1 MSSLVAVVAGIAI
14 NYNKKDKESVEDV
27 VKTPTLANTFIEI
40 GESITIE
47 CPEGYTGVMVTSSD
61 KTIASVKDLTI
72 TAEHPGSVVISFY
85 ASGAPIEVVN
95 DGEGYSQDW
104 VVMVNKKTNPI
115 RINASALQ
123 YTGSEQQLL
132 SVSGAVGE
140 VRYYLTETTPSANY
154 DDWSTEIPTG
164 RDVGR
169 YTIYWHCEGDEVYD
183 EIEGMVEVD
192 IATTL
197 NQVNIQPTINYYTG
211 EAFELVQEL
220 GVHGAHG
227 NVYYSVT
234 TPLNS
239 SNYDREGSQTVP
251 TGVEVGEY
259 TVYWYCTGNT
269 TSSYAEGYVVAEIK
283 VGTNNV
289 SVVGLNHV
297 YDGESKPLVQEQGIE
312 GLYGD
317 VYYSVATALNAS
329 NYKSDGSLNVP
340 TASNVGTYVIYW
352 YCEGNDYYDATS
364 GVAYAVISVS
374 YSQPNVVGVELGY
387 NGEAQALVTVDGVA
401 DAYGDIYY
409 STTELLSEG
418 NYATAGSKTIPTA
431 TDIDMYTIYW
441 YCVGSENY
449 ASSYGVVYSNIT
461 IGDNKVEISSVE
473 QAFTGE
479 DIELAVEDGVKGA
492 YGDVYYST
500 SKLLTA
506 NNYATDGST
515 VVPKAKYGGVYN
527 VFWYCAG
534 NEYYEGVS
542 GNVVSVI
549 TAVELDA
556 PTNIEF
562 TNLGVAS
569 WDEVETFDGVV
580 ASYECQLYLNNELIS
595 TKTVYDETLIDWS
608 SIMLKARG
616 AYTIKVR
623 ALSNRESSMSSN
635 TEFTACDNIINT
647 NIVYFDVNNT
657 LYGNVNPSSAIV
669 LPGWVIDGSTEEL
682 KGNDKVIATAST
694 NNVEGKVV
702 RFIRWSKSFGTFANG
717 ETITAEF
724 EIYDNDYI
732 VNYDANGG
740 TGSMPSDTFTFD
752 TQYNLSP
759 NGFERDGYTF
769 IGWSTT
775 IDGEVEYE
783 DEEVVSNLGIIEN
796 PEITLYAVWEENTP
810 VTASAP
816 TGLRQAGEINTTNP
830 SLKQEEDVMAGAAPY
845 AEFNKSWFTKSGYD
859 ITDFTHIYFQRSE
872 PNWAGPKYYTVS
884 GVQVYVAY
892 PNIAFVASGAHYDNK
907 TGWTGLDIKAPD
919 NCGLLFSGFSNLQYI
934 KFSQFDTSSVYNMAG
949 MFKDCSSLTTVD
961 WGMVSTYNVTNM
973 EAMFQG
979 CTSLYSLKMADMSF
993 ANVTTMRSMFE
1004 DCTALTSI
1012 DLEEWYVPSLTIVEY
1027 MFKDCTSLTSVSP
1040 NRTDYNYLK
1049 LDGVGTK
1056 LKDISYMFQNC
1067 SSLPNMYL
1075 NFDVSNVTTMLR
1087 LFRECSSLTEVTF
1100 GSNFKV
1106 GSTTTNLG
1114 MMFYKCTSL
1123 KTLSMYTW
1131 DTSAV
1136 TNMSYMFWGCIRLTE
1151 LDISDFIIPTNCTVK
1166 NMLDFI
1172 GETSQHSYMRKID
1185 LPKDMGGQTLSVVAN
1200 NQFYVQSTGTQLTK
1214 SGNTYTISSSYQ
1226 GESLVTTAYTMA
1238 ATLPEAD
1245 VFHARLKSLT
1255 GLSSI
1260 EYISS
1265 IEFMYDDDA
1274 FNIGGIE
1281 RLGYINSASQ
1291 TIGLYSLNESNTCL
1305 VISHPYKI
1313 YAPADSS
1320 GLFYINTAADT
1331 ELGLASI
1338 EFENFDTSKVTD
1350 MSGMFTA
1357 NALTTLDLSIFDTSK
1372 VTNMSSMFEG
1382 CFNLGS
1388 IDLSSFD
1395 TSKVTDMHDMFGYC
1409 NSLRSLD
1416 LSLFSF
1422 ESLTAGT
1429 GISLSSYPLLPNLTC
1444 ANYGFYYSEN
1454 SLVKLTLPSNWGNV
1468 TGVGIGS
1475 SNALYYQGTQVTTSQ
1490 IDESAAMDIISKA
1503 YAGKTLSV
1511 AAFLPAQATFHSKL
1525 EQLTGCQTENIT
1537 TINFA
1542 YDTYL
1547 YSAIWQY
1554 THCGTL
1560 DSANRI
1566 SVYKDPSDNTHIVIV
1581 SDYDIIAPTSCSLLF
1596 GTYTESGIAGFPGL
1610 LELSFDN
1617 FHTGTTTSF
1626 NAMFQ
1631 GAKNLTS
1638 IDVSRFDSSKVTKF
1652 SCMFLDCSNLS
1663 SIYFGTSG
1671 NSKFSFASATNV
1683 SSMFANCVKL
1693 GTLDFS
1699 GIVSGGTG
1707 ALTSSPTMF
1716 YRCYVLSSITGLD
1729 RINFTNVTNAHSMFM
1744 ACENLRSI
1752 TLPSFDKLQ
1761 QAQQMFANCK
1771 TLTLLEVDGL
1781 DTTNVTNF
1789 SRMFA
1794 NCTSL
1799 ETISYLSHLMTDAT
1813 TIFYSTSF
1821 DVSNATNMDSMFAN
1835 CPALTQLDL
1844 STWNTSKVTTMSNM
1858 FNGCVALSTL
1868 VTGDNWDT
1876 SKVTN
1881 MNSMFASCHE
1891 LDSNI
1896 TLNVTSVQSLYCTF
1910 YECWD
1915 ITNITLTG
1923 TMNKV
1928 TNMVLTFYDCDML
1941 ETITF
1946 PSTMDTS
1953 KVTDMTYLFGECPK
1967 LKTINNVDK
1976 ITTPSVTSLY
1986 GMFDNCS
1993 SLTSLKLSFDT
2004 TLDVLLMSLMFR
2016 NCSSLTTLTIDGLFT
2031 SSVKSF
2037 RCMFEGCSN
2046 LETLTVSGNFNTNSA
2061 TDLGV
2066 MFCGCEKLKALP
2078 NITWNTS
2085 NVTDMYGMFKNCK
2098 ALISIDTSAFSG
2110 SAITNTNSMFQGCSS
2125 LTGTINLSGL
2135 DLSNVTDARHMF
2147 YGCSGISTI
2156 TLNSVNSLGDF
2167 DAPANLQAMFYEC
2180 KNLTNLTLP
2189 EIIHPSVTLAM
2200 FQSCEKLQSVSAQF
2214 YGCDN
2219 TSYMFYN
2226 CYELTAITV
2235 PSNAHFLIK
2244 NTKNVNFMFANCY
2257 KLTTIDGLTEAS
2269 STVSFTS
2276 MDSTFM
2282 NCKALTSLSF
2292 GNYNASNLTNMHQT
2306 FYGCESLTSLDL
2318 SKWNTSKVTSMYHT
2332 FTNCYELTTLKLGS
2346 NFTTASST
2354 NNRAMFQNCYKL
2366 VGTNTTVG
2374 LEGTFDLG
2382 KTTDVY
2388 GMFYNNRALT
2398 KIPAI
2403 TCNNEVAY
2411 LLADTEKMFT
2421 NCRALTNI
2429 TFNCGISSG
2438 NARDMF
2444 SGCSNLETINV
2455 FEIILNNADAAGMF
2469 NGCSS
2474 LTNVPINNSSSF
2486 TNMYMMFNGCSSLTS
2501 INVSRYNVSQVTSME
2516 YVFNN
2521 CTGLTSLDLS
2531 QWQWGGLDTVTSMSH
2546 MFANCQNLTEI
2557 KGIENFRTKNVT
2569 AFSRMF
2575 YNCVSLTE
2583 LTLKGHYYEDGP
2595 WQLTSANNM
2604 NGMFQVEG
2612 ASKPSQLHTIDLS
2625 ATSSGWTSTFEN
2637 AAGMFY
2643 GLRNLTNLT
2652 LPQFLSVVNAHAMFH
2667 GCSKLKTIT
2676 YLDGLS
2682 TGNATNLSSMFA
2694 ACNSLTTD
2702 AISVVEDWNTSN
2714 VTNMENMFAAC
2725 AAITSLD
2732 LSHWNTS
2739 KVTDMSNMFAYTWR
2753 ITTLNLDGWD
2763 TDQVTDMSTMFQAA
2777 SGLKTLDIR
2786 TFDLS
2791 GITDTTKAEDIFN
2804 FIGTGGSN
2812 DIETIYAPKELGTLG
2827 TLDFASRS
2835 YLEAGIYEDGHE
2847 GHYKYL
2853 LTSVTIYQPLDNTV
2867 STNDTYESLTW
2878 VRLPQVI
2885 VDANGGS
2892 FVGNAWDCLPWDADN
2907 DTQRITWSLCPIYLT
2922 GAITDPPPT
2931 SMLVAPDGYEF
2942 SHWSTTKNGP
2952 SDWEFYPTADTIYYA
2967 IYKTGDAIFPEYD
2980 VWQARMGEYGITTDQ
2995 IISIS
3000 FLKEHS
3006 SGYTKIGTVYDSG
3019 CIEIWTKS
3027 TTDGVHVEF
3036 VWDAT
3041 IYAPVNSSNLFSG
3054 IMKHSNDVE
3063 TYIDFTNFNTSKA
3076 TTMQS
3081 MFAGIGNANDVALNN
3096 VNFDTSNVTN
3106 MASMFF
3112 NSNADFDGNPSL
3124 ISNWNTAIVTNMSG
3138 MFRGAYN
3145 IKRLEL
3151 ANWDTSSVTN
3161 MSEMFMG
3168 CTPVY
3173 VDISGFDMS
3182 SITNATDMFGL
3193 EMVLGYHGS
3202 GARIIK
3208 LPTNFGAL
3216 TDSGIDIY
3224 TENDLYSATTHQ
3236 LVIEAGEATTIPS
3249 SCAGD
3254 TLVAEA
3260 TFPSDWKAILSDKYS
3275 IDATTIKNI
3284 TFLYEGGIWEIEY
3297 DRLGTLT
3304 TDGMIDIYYGKAD
3317 TASANGIVFVW
3328 PAPIFAPVDSTEL
3341 FSSPNE
3347 QLSVQSINFI
3357 NFDTS
3362 KTTNM
3367 SWMFSWIYS
3376 TKILGIEDWDVS
3388 KVTDMSGMFNT
3399 SDIGSLDLSKWDT
3412 SSVTS
3417 MHEMFNGVHGDVLNI
3432 SGDFIPAGSA
3442 NLQLFAMGGR
3452 MRLTQLNKIVLPNNF
3467 NNVSEIVINSAYD
3480 LYSMN
3485 TQELVVTANGEATIS
3500 SDYAGDTLVVG
3511 ATLPGYETLRTK
3523 IKTLTG
3529 YAYNAITSIKFLH
3542 DAEGLE
3548 DAGYEKLENTL
3559 NDDGTIDVYQTGTK
3573 IAFVYPMILAPVDS
3587 THLFDGYNNL
3597 TELVLTNF
3605 NTINV
3610 IDMSYMFRNCSS
3622 LTSIDLSKFNTS
3634 NVTNMGSMFCDI
3646 SGSGSS
3652 LTSLD
3657 VSSFDTSNVTDML
3670 QMFTGC
3676 SSLTRL
3682 DVSNFNTSK
3691 VTSMLNMF
3699 SGCSGLTSLDLT
3711 NFNTSVV
3718 TNMMQMFTGCSGL
3731 QSITFGN
3738 NFNTGA
3744 VNIMDYMFD
3753 NCSSLTGI
3761 DLSKFNTSKV
3771 TRMQDMFRGCSGL
3784 TSLDLSSFDT
3794 SKVTEMGSMFS
3805 GCSRLTELDL
3815 SNFDLSLVTNMNNM
3829 FEGCSDL
3836 TTLQLPTEEI
3846 TTDKKI
3852 QSLFKGCSSLT
3863 SLDLSNFKCYVNY
3876 NTDTFKDC
3884 ASLEFLDI
3892 SGFIIQ
3898 DVDNTGFLAFGE
3910 TNQIQ
3915 ELRLPESYD
3924 YELPIVTGSK
3934 LYSTNYSRLVVNGT
3948 ATATI
3953 PLDYQGDILTT
3964 DGTFNVS
3971 FEVYGGETEGVIE
3984 EREVTVG
3991 NPYGEMPTLS
4001 EEHIPT
4007 GYEFDGWYGKNMFD
4021 IATTSK
4027 TRGKTDYGYYV
4038 ENTSNV
4044 TFNTYETL
4052 EAHMGKEVT
4061 ISFYLTVSEDGD
4073 YQVYQYQNNGIGITG
4088 WKSGYGVHTFT
4099 LTANQTVRI
4108 EMTGTVAVLGTTE
4121 GYSAGEVIVYRSGY
4135 TGSYKVENIQL
4146 ELGDTA
4152 TTYSP
4157 YVSDEEITAET
4168 IMSTASDHSIVAR
4181 WKKLPTPTVTFDA
4194 NGGTVNPTSKQVT
4207 YSYAYGELPTPT
4219 RDGYEFD
4226 GWYGKNL
4233 INIDAMLNSVLVDN
4247 LDGSYTITK
4256 GTDRFGKYQEIL
4268 IPAGTTLTF
4277 SADVINYTG
4286 NQTQNLL
4293 LNLILES
4300 DNDSSTVDAT
4310 YLWTTTSL
4318 NSKTVTLTRNVI
4330 KMNLYLL
4337 YSDSS
4342 GAQVTFKNVQLEV
4355 GSTATSYHRYA
4366 GGVDVTEETIVSIA
4380 TDHDLCA
4387 KWTPVDNDIEF
4398 EFDANVNLFANN
4410 NIAFDSTFE
4419 SGSTGNASVS
4429 SGGSVSVT
4437 NTTAFNGTCSL
4448 TYNVTGATNKYIY
4461 YSTTLAAGTYNFS
4474 AFVMANKKYDNGY
4487 VSIQNGSDY
4496 SVIAEIST
4504 SQEANIWYYINTT
4517 FTLSANTTVRF
4528 AFYGIDNAT
4537 HYVDDIVLT
4546 RDGTQTL
4553 VTISYTIATATIT
4566 LPYLA
4571 KEGYTFL
4578 GWSKT
4583 ENGSSGVFKTI
4594 SGKDLF
4600 NLSVTKLYAQFE
4612 LSNPATIVTP
4622 KLQAGLYNSW
4632 PRSPIEATL
4641 HTSVLDSSARYQW
4654 YCGASEDFVLDSSTL
4669 ISGATGKTYTPPE
4682 VMDAGNYY
4690 FRCLVTTNVVGIKS
4704 TLAIVAISM
4713 GSPGPIPPVEVDIMQ
4728 NYQYG
4733 NDEDFAQSTPRY
4745 TSASDG
4751 DITFYY
4757 YGSGETRADAK
4768 EWKNMTST
4776 TLNVGTYYIYA
4787 VVGATN
4793 NYNEYISADDTF
4805 TVTEGTIIVKISSN
4819 GGTRAE
4825 KGMDVSFTK
4834 VYNGSALDGYIQA
4847 NIAHT
4852 LRYGSTTS
4860 YTNTESR
4867 TADAIFNIAT
4877 ITNVGSVKYY
4887 FEVSAPNYTSVT
4899 GSITLIIEKQSQQV
4913 IWPDDTSII
4922 YNATD
4927 QSNLIKPYILV
4938 NEEKVYCDVTFTIDG
4953 VDTPFINAGTYVA
4966 TASLSDGNYKLSGI
4980 TNNVTI
4986 NELAVEI
4993 NAEDKTIVYGDSTV
5007 DYTHIANK
5015 TIPDVDQPY
5024 TVEYKVF
5031 DGETDVTESISTLDV
5046 GTYTIRPISV
5056 TLPEGRLLSNFDFT
5070 YIDGILTITNKDL
5083 KDAIID
5089 EIEDQ
5094 VYTSEEIKPTPTV
5107 NLDSKILVVGT
5118 DFTFSYAD
5126 NINVGTATI
5135 TITAVEGGNYIGSTS
5150 TTFNIIKADV
5160 IIDVED
5166 LTMLRGETKERN
5178 VTLDY
5183 VGTLTNALSVSGA
5196 GEYATIT
5203 ASTITDKVSTLTIV
5217 ANKSVNGLEITVTY
5231 PGDNNHNE
5239 SSVTFKLTIES
5250 IKVLVDAKDTSDNGV
5265 DVTVTIDGDADD
5277 EVIVGKEVEIVI
5289 TTDDESKGWLSYQFA
5304 GGETIYNTV
5313 DNKILDDY
5321 KHKVTITSDMVI
5333 NNQVSINVLYDTIS
5347 TIAVDIEGDEGS
5359 ITYADVQV
5367 TSEMNGNSV
5376 SHAYDDTTG
5385 TISIFSTADT
5395 SVSASVNN
5403 DDREQYYAIK
5413 QVEINDEKV
5422 TFGATLIALIL
5433 PESQKLEDGDKIKF
5447 VSAKVYNAEQKTSG
5461 VATVTV
5467 EDPTNNWTVEINEKP
5482 YIMEDAKVN
5491 IVVSGVNTNTHSV
5504 LAVTVD
5510 GITTSVDQLGAD
5522 WDANNNI
5529 WSEQGFTKE
5538 LSEMQVDVRKK
5549 LTDITITVDA
5559 QNPNATVFLQHET
5572 GFKYSLTDGSLNTGA
5587 YSLYEG
5593 NWQIVIEQAS
5603 GVNITLTVNGEPQD
5617 INNVFEINDS
5627 VTSVE
5632 ITLA

>member
-1 MSSLVAVVAGIAI
+1 M
-14 NYNKKDKESVEDV
+14 
-27 VKTPTLANTFIEI
+27 
-40 GESITIE
+40 
-47 CPEGYTGVMVTSSD
+47 
-61 KTIASVKDLTI
+61 
-72 TAEHPGSVVISFY
+72 
-85 ASGAPIEVVN
+85 
-95 DGEGYSQDW
+95 
-104 VVMVNKKTNPI
+104 
-115 RINASALQ
+115 
-123 YTGSEQQLL
+123 
-132 SVSGAVGE
+132 
-140 VRYYLTETTPSANY
+140 
-154 DDWSTEIPTG
+154 
-164 RDVGR
+164 
-169 YTIYWHCEGDEVYD
+169 
-183 EIEGMVEVD
+183 
-192 IATTL
+192 
-197 NQVNIQPTINYYTG
+197 
-211 EAFELVQEL
+211 
-220 GVHGAHG
+220 
-227 NVYYSVT
+227 
-234 TPLNS
+234 
-239 SNYDREGSQTVP
+239 
-251 TGVEVGEY
+251 
-259 TVYWYCTGNT
+259 
-269 TSSYAEGYVVAEIK
+269 
-283 VGTNNV
+283 
-289 SVVGLNHV
+289 
-297 YDGESKPLVQEQGIE
+297 
-312 GLYGD
+312 
-317 VYYSVATALNAS
+317 
-329 NYKSDGSLNVP
+329 
-340 TASNVGTYVIYW
+340 
-352 YCEGNDYYDATS
+352 
-364 GVAYAVISVS
+364 
-374 YSQPNVVGVELGY
+374 
-387 NGEAQALVTVDGVA
+387 
-401 DAYGDIYY
+401 
-409 STTELLSEG
+409 
-418 NYATAGSKTIPTA
+418 
-431 TDIDMYTIYW
+431 
-441 YCVGSENY
+441 
-449 ASSYGVVYSNIT
+449 
-461 IGDNKVEISSVE
+461 
-473 QAFTGE
+473 
-479 DIELAVEDGVKGA
+479 
-492 YGDVYYST
+492 
-500 SKLLTA
+500 
-506 NNYATDGST
+506 
-515 VVPKAKYGGVYN
+515 
-527 VFWYCAG
+527 
-534 NEYYEGVS
+534 
-542 GNVVSVI
+542 
-549 TAVELDA
+549 
-556 PTNIEF
+556 
-562 TNLGVAS
+562 
-569 WDEVETFDGVV
+569 
-580 ASYECQLYLNNELIS
+580 
-595 TKTVYDETLIDWS
+595 
-608 SIMLKARG
+608 
-616 AYTIKVR
+616 
-623 ALSNRESSMSSN
+623 
-635 TEFTACDNIINT
+635 
-647 NIVYFDVNNT
+647 
-657 LYGNVNPSSAIV
+657 
-669 LPGWVIDGSTEEL
+669 
-682 KGNDKVIATAST
+682 
-694 NNVEGKVV
+694 
-702 RFIRWSKSFGTFANG
+702 
-717 ETITAEF
+717 
-724 EIYDNDYI
+724 
-732 VNYDANGG
+732 
-740 TGSMPSDTFTFD
+740 
-752 TQYNLSP
+752 
-759 NGFERDGYTF
+759 
-769 IGWSTT
+769 
-775 IDGEVEYE
+775 
-783 DEEVVSNLGIIEN
+783 
-796 PEITLYAVWEENTP
+796 
-810 VTASAP
+810 
-816 TGLRQAGEINTTNP
+816 
-830 SLKQEEDVMAGAAPY
+830 
-845 AEFNKSWFTKSGYD
+845 
-859 ITDFTHIYFQRSE
+859 
-872 PNWAGPKYYTVS
+872 
-884 GVQVYVAY
+884 
-892 PNIAFVASGAHYDNK
+892 
-907 TGWTGLDIKAPD
+907 
-919 NCGLLFSGFSNLQYI
+919 
-934 KFSQFDTSSVYNMAG
+934 
-949 MFKDCSSLTTVD
+949 
-961 WGMVSTYNVTNM
+961 
-973 EAMFQG
+973 
-979 CTSLYSLKMADMSF
+979 
-993 ANVTTMRSMFE
+993 
-1004 DCTALTSI
+1004 
-1012 DLEEWYVPSLTIVEY
+1012 
-1027 MFKDCTSLTSVSP
+1027 
-1040 NRTDYNYLK
+1040 
-1049 LDGVGTK
+1049 
-1056 LKDISYMFQNC
+1056 
-1067 SSLPNMYL
+1067 
-1075 NFDVSNVTTMLR
+1075 
-1087 LFRECSSLTEVTF
+1087 
-1100 GSNFKV
+1100 
-1106 GSTTTNLG
+1106 
-1114 MMFYKCTSL
+1114 
-1123 KTLSMYTW
+1123 
-1131 DTSAV
+1131 
-1136 TNMSYMFWGCIRLTE
+1136 
-1151 LDISDFIIPTNCTVK
+1151 
-1166 NMLDFI
+1166 
-1172 GETSQHSYMRKID
+1172 
-1185 LPKDMGGQTLSVVAN
+1185 
-1200 NQFYVQSTGTQLTK
+1200 
-1214 SGNTYTISSSYQ
+1214 
-1226 GESLVTTAYTMA
+1226 
-1238 ATLPEAD
+1238 
-1245 VFHARLKSLT
+1245 
-1255 GLSSI
+1255 
-1260 EYISS
+1260 
-1265 IEFMYDDDA
+1265 
-1274 FNIGGIE
+1274 
-1281 RLGYINSASQ
+1281 
-1291 TIGLYSLNESNTCL
+1291 
-1305 VISHPYKI
+1305 
-1313 YAPADSS
+1313 
-1320 GLFYINTAADT
+1320 
-1331 ELGLASI
+1331 
-1338 EFENFDTSKVTD
+1338 
-1350 MSGMFTA
+1350 
-1357 NALTTLDLSIFDTSK
+1357 
-1372 VTNMSSMFEG
+1372 
-1382 CFNLGS
+1382 
-1388 IDLSSFD
+1388 
-1395 TSKVTDMHDMFGYC
+1395 
-1409 NSLRSLD
+1409 
-1416 LSLFSF
+1416 
-1422 ESLTAGT
+1422 
-1429 GISLSSYPLLPNLTC
+1429 
-1444 ANYGFYYSEN
+1444 
-1454 SLVKLTLPSNWGNV
+1454 
-1468 TGVGIGS
+1468 
-1475 SNALYYQGTQVTTSQ
+1475 
-1490 IDESAAMDIISKA
+1490 
-1503 YAGKTLSV
+1503 
-1511 AAFLPAQATFHSKL
+1511 
-1525 EQLTGCQTENIT
+1525 
-1537 TINFA
+1537 
-1542 YDTYL
+1542 
-1547 YSAIWQY
+1547 
-1554 THCGTL
+1554 
-1560 DSANRI
+1560 
-1566 SVYKDPSDNTHIVIV
+1566 
-1581 SDYDIIAPTSCSLLF
+1581 
-1596 GTYTESGIAGFPGL
+1596 
-1610 LELSFDN
+1610 
-1617 FHTGTTTSF
+1617 
-1626 NAMFQ
+1626 
-1631 GAKNLTS
+1631 
-1638 IDVSRFDSSKVTKF
+1638 
-1652 SCMFLDCSNLS
+1652 
-1663 SIYFGTSG
+1663 
-1671 NSKFSFASATNV
+1671 
-1683 SSMFANCVKL
+1683 
-1693 GTLDFS
+1693 
-1699 GIVSGGTG
+1699 
-1707 ALTSSPTMF
+1707 
-1716 YRCYVLSSITGLD
+1716 
-1729 RINFTNVTNAHSMFM
+1729 
-1744 ACENLRSI
+1744 
-1752 TLPSFDKLQ
+1752 
-1761 QAQQMFANCK
+1761 
-1771 TLTLLEVDGL
+1771 
-1781 DTTNVTNF
+1781 
-1789 SRMFA
+1789 
-1794 NCTSL
+1794 
-1799 ETISYLSHLMTDAT
+1799 
-1813 TIFYSTSF
+1813 
-1821 DVSNATNMDSMFAN
+1821 
-1835 CPALTQLDL
+1835 
-1844 STWNTSKVTTMSNM
+1844 
-1858 FNGCVALSTL
+1858 
-1868 VTGDNWDT
+1868 
-1876 SKVTN
+1876 
-1881 MNSMFASCHE
+1881 
-1891 LDSNI
+1891 
-1896 TLNVTSVQSLYCTF
+1896 
-1910 YECWD
+1910 
-1915 ITNITLTG
+1915 
-1923 TMNKV
+1923 
-1928 TNMVLTFYDCDML
+1928 
-1941 ETITF
+1941 
-1946 PSTMDTS
+1946 
-1953 KVTDMTYLFGECPK
+1953 
-1967 LKTINNVDK
+1967 
-1976 ITTPSVTSLY
+1976 
-1986 GMFDNCS
+1986 
-1993 SLTSLKLSFDT
+1993 
-2004 TLDVLLMSLMFR
+2004 
-2016 NCSSLTTLTIDGLFT
+2016 
-2031 SSVKSF
+2031 
-2037 RCMFEGCSN
+2037 
-2046 LETLTVSGNFNTNSA
+2046 
-2061 TDLGV
+2061 
-2066 MFCGCEKLKALP
+2066 
-2078 NITWNTS
+2078 
-2085 NVTDMYGMFKNCK
+2085 
-2098 ALISIDTSAFSG
+2098 
-2110 SAITNTNSMFQGCSS
+2110 
-2125 LTGTINLSGL
+2125 
-2135 DLSNVTDARHMF
+2135 
-2147 YGCSGISTI
+2147 
-2156 TLNSVNSLGDF
+2156 
-2167 DAPANLQAMFYEC
+2167 
-2180 KNLTNLTLP
+2180 
-2189 EIIHPSVTLAM
+2189 
-2200 FQSCEKLQSVSAQF
+2200 
-2214 YGCDN
+2214 
-2219 TSYMFYN
+2219 
-2226 CYELTAITV
+2226 
-2235 PSNAHFLIK
+2235 
-2244 NTKNVNFMFANCY
+2244 
-2257 KLTTIDGLTEAS
+2257 
-2269 STVSFTS
+2269 
-2276 MDSTFM
+2276 
-2282 NCKALTSLSF
+2282 
-2292 GNYNASNLTNMHQT
+2292 T
-2306 FYGCESLTSLDL
+2306 FYGCESLKSLDL
-2318 SKWNTSKVTSMYHT
+2318 SKWNTSRVTSMHHT

-2388 GMFYNNRALT
+2388 GMFYNNMALT

-2403 TCNNEVAY
+2403 TCNNEVAS
-2411 LLADTEKMFT
+2411 LFADTKQMFT
-2421 NCRALTNI
+2421 NCRELTNI
-2429 TFNCGISSG
+2429 TFNCHIYSG
-2438 NARDMF
+2438 NAYHMF
-2444 SGCSNLETINV
+2444 SGCSNLNTIEV
-2455 FEIILNNADAAGMF
+2455 YDIILNDADATGMF

-2474 LTNVPINNSSSF
+2474 LTNVPINNTSSF

-2501 INVSRYNVSQVTSME
+2501 INVLGYDVSKVTNMSYM
-2516 YVFNN
+2516 FNN

-2531 QWQWGGLDTVTSMSH
+2531 QWQWGGQDAVTSMSH

-2557 KGIENFRTKNVT
+2557 KGIENFRTKLVT
-2569 AFSRMF
+2569 NFSCMF

-2583 LTLKGHYYEDGP
+2583 LTLNGHYYEDGP

-2604 NGMFQVEG
+2604 SCMFQVEG

-2892 FVGNAWDCLPWDADN
+2892 FVGNAWDCLPWDEDN
-2907 DTQRITWSLCPIYLT
+2907 DTQRITWSWCPIYLT
-2922 GAITDPPPT
+2922 GAITEPPPA

-2967 IYKTGDAIFPEYD
+2967 IYKTGDAIFPERSI
-2980 VWQARMGEYGITTDQ
+2980 WEARMGEYGITTDQ
-2995 IISIS
+2995 IVSIS
-3000 FLKEHS
+3000 FLTEAS
-3006 SGYTKIGTVYDSG
+3006 SGFAKIGTVYDSG

-3041 IYAPVNSSNLFSG
+3041 IYAPVDSSNLFSG

-3081 MFAGIGNANDVALNN
+3081 IFANLGNKNDVSLNN

-3168 CTPVY
+3168 CRPVY
-3173 VDISGFDMS
+3173 LDISGFDM
-3182 SITNATDMFGL
+3182 TNVANASNMFGL

-3202 GARIIK
+3202 NARIIK

-3367 SWMFSWIYS
+3367 SWMFSWIYY

-3898 DVDNTGFLAFGE
+3898 DVDNTEFLAFGE

-3924 YELPIVTGSK
+3924 YELPIVSGSK
-3934 LYSTNYSRLVVNGT
+3934 LYSTKYGRLVVDGT
-3948 ATATI
+3948 ATTAI

-3984 EREVTVG
+3984 EREVTIG

-4007 GYEFDGWYGKNMFD
+4007 GYEFDGWYGKNLINIDAMLNSALVD
-4021 IATTSK
+4021 NGDGTYTITKVTTSNRFSAYQTISIPANTIITMSYEFIDSKLTNTYNYSVCALLKNVEGGAQYITLSKSSNYK
-4027 TRGKTDYGYYV
+4027 TITISSEITSMCLYILPDDSVGDY
-4038 ENTSNV
+4038 V
-4044 TFNTYETL
+4044 TFKNL
-4052 EAHMGKEVT
+4052 
-4061 ISFYLTVSEDGD
+4061 
-4073 YQVYQYQNNGIGITG
+4073 
-4088 WKSGYGVHTFT
+4088 
-4099 LTANQTVRI
+4099 
-4108 EMTGTVAVLGTTE
+4108 
-4121 GYSAGEVIVYRSGY
+4121 
-4135 TGSYKVENIQL
+4135 QL
-4146 ELGDTA
+4146 EIGDTA
-4152 TTYSP
+4152 TEYSP

-4168 IMSTASDHSIVAR
+4168 IMITASDHSIVAR

-4194 NGGTVNPTSKQVT
+4194 NGGTVDPTSKQVT

-4233 INIDAMLNSVLVDN
+4233 FNTNISATADAGAFTNTTVRILQPNVWYVGLTWNNYNNPNNVVEYHLNGNSISVHSKSDSGYGISQAFNSAPNTTYTFSYLVDTGSTYGAKVGIGFYKAN
-4247 LDGSYTITK
+4247 GEFISYTSCSTAVSATEIVKKTFTTPADCAIFTICFQSNSGLTAFSNIQLELGNTATTYEPYVNDGS
-4256 GTDRFGKYQEIL
+4256 E
-4268 IPAGTTLTF
+4268 
-4277 SADVINYTG
+4277 
-4286 NQTQNLL
+4286 
-4293 LNLILES
+4293 
-4300 DNDSSTVDAT
+4300 
-4310 YLWTTTSL
+4310 
-4318 NSKTVTLTRNVI
+4318 
-4330 KMNLYLL
+4330 
-4337 YSDSS
+4337 
-4342 GAQVTFKNVQLEV
+4342 
-4355 GSTATSYHRYA
+4355 
-4366 GGVDVTEETIVSIA
+4366 VTEESIVMQA
-4380 TDHDLCA
+4380 EDHIVHA
-4387 KWTPVDNDIEF
+4387 KWTPVDKDIEF

-4410 NIAFDSTFE
+4410 NVAFDSTFE
-4419 SGSTGNASVS
+4419 SGSTGNANVQ

-4437 NTTAFNGTCSL
+4437 NTTAFNGTRSL

-4461 YSTTLAAGTYNFS
+4461 YSTTLAAGTYKFS

-4528 AFYGIDNAT
+4528 AFYGIDNAI

-4641 HTSVLDSSARYQW
+4641 HTSVLDSSAKYQW
-4654 YCGASEDFVLDSSTL
+4654 YCGASENFVLNSSTL

-4733 NDEDFAQSTPRY
+4733 NDEDFAQSTPSY

-4852 LRYGSTTS
+4852 LRYGSRTS

-4913 IWPDDTSII
+4913 VWPGDTPII
-4922 YNATD
+4922 YNGTD

-4938 NEEKVYCDVTFTIDG
+4938 KGEKVYCDVTFTIDG

-5070 YIDGILTITNKDL
+5070 YTDGTLIITNKDL

-5183 VGTLTNALSVSGA
+5183 VGNLTSALAISVDK
-5196 GEYATIT
+5196 EDEDKATIT
-5203 ASTITDKVSTLTIV
+5203 PSSIDNNAKTATLKIV

-5250 IKVLVDAKDTSDNGV
+5250 IKVVVDAKDTNDNGV
-5265 DVTVTIDGDADD
+5265 DVSVTIDGKDTD
-5277 EVIVGKEVEIVI
+5277 ELIVGKKVEIVI

-5304 GGETIYNTV
+5304 GGDTVYNTG
-5313 DNKILDDY
+5313 DNKIFDDY
-5321 KHKVTITSDMVI
+5321 KHTEEITSDMVK
-5333 NNQVSINVLYDTIS
+5333 NNQVQINVIYDTIS
-5347 TIAVDIEGDEGS
+5347 TVDVVIAGDEGS

-5367 TSEMNGNSV
+5367 TSEKNGNVV
-5376 SHAYDDTTG
+5376 SHAYDSSTG
-5385 TISIFSTADT
+5385 KISMFSTADT

-5467 EDPTNNWTVEINEKP
+5467 EEPSNNWTVEINEKP

-5510 GITTSVDQLGAD
+5510 GITTSVDQLGAN
-5522 WDANNNI
+5522 WNANTNV
-5529 WSEQGFTKE
+5529 WSNQGFTKE

-5549 LTDITITVDA
+5549 LTNTTITVNV

-5572 GFKYSLTDGSLNTGA
+5572 GFKYSLTDGTLDTGA

-5593 NWQIVIEQAS
+5593 EWHIVIEQAS
-5603 GVNITLTVNGEPQD
+5603 GVNITLKVNGVSKD
-5617 INNVFEINDS
+5617 INNTFEINDS